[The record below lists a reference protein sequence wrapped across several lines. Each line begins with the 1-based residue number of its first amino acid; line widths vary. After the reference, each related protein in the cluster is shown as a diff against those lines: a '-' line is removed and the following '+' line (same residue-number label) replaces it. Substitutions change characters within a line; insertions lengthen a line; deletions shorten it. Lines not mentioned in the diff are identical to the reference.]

1 MEENIIEVKNIHHSF
16 EEQVI
21 LNDISMSFPRG
32 RLITITGPSGCGKS
46 TLLKIIAG
54 LIYPDRG
61 SVTIEGIDVFSASR
75 SKLFEMRKYFC
86 FVFQDSALISNL
98 NVFNNV
104 ALPLRYHHSLSEE
117 EVEKRVLN
125 ILERC
130 GIEGIRDA
138 LPAHLS
144 LGQRKLVGFARGLV
158 VEPRLIFL
166 DEPVS
171 GIDAI
176 ARKKM
181 IDIIVPLRDD
191 PEITLIVVSHNI
203 DFIKEYAD
211 YIALLHDKNLIAYG
225 KRDEI
230 LKSSNPILQSILS
243 IIVDEGALVAK
254 EVLGILKGEE

>member
-1 MEENIIEVKNIHHSF
+1 MEENIIEVKNIHHSYG
-16 EEQVI
+16 EQVI
-21 LNDISMSFPRG
+21 INDISMSVPKG
-32 RLITITGPSGCGKS
+32 RLVTITGPSGSGKS

-61 SVTIEGIDVFSASR
+61 TVTIDGIDIFNAAR
-75 SKLFEMRKYFC
+75 SKLFEMRKYSC

-104 ALPLRYHHSLSEE
+104 ALPLRYHYSLPEAE
-117 EVEKRVLN
+117 IDKRVSD

-158 VEPRLIFL
+158 VEPKLVFL

-176 ARKKM
+176 ARKKI
-181 IDIIVPLRDD
+181 IDIIVRLRDD
-191 PEITLIVVSHNI
+191 PEITLVVVSHNL

-211 YIALLHDKNLIAYG
+211 YIALLYDKNIIAYG

-243 IIVDEGALVAK
+243 IIVDEGALVAE

>member
-1 MEENIIEVKNIHHSF
+1 MEDNILEIKNIHHSYGS
-16 EEQVI
+16 EAI
-21 LNDISMSFPRG
+21 LNDISMAFPMG
-32 RLITITGPSGCGKS
+32 RLITITGPSGSGKS

-54 LIYPDRG
+54 LIYPDSG
-61 SVTIEGIDVFSASR
+61 TVIMDGVDVFSLARSR
-75 SKLFEMRKYFC
+75 LFDLRRFSC

-98 NVFNNV
+98 NVYNNI
-104 ALPLRYHHSLSEE
+104 ALPLRYHYNLPESEID
-117 EVEKRVLN
+117 KRVAD
-125 ILERC
+125 ILKNC

-158 VEPRLIFL
+158 VEPKLIFL

-181 IDIIVPLRDD
+181 IDIIIPLRDD
-191 PEITLIVVSHNI
+191 PNITLVVVSHNL
-203 DFIKEYAD
+203 DFIKDYAD
-211 YIALLHDKNLIAYG
+211 YIALLYEKNLIAYA

-230 LKSSNPILQSILS
+230 LKSDNPILQSILS
-243 IIVDEGALVAK
+243 IIVDEAAQVAE
-254 EVLGILKGEE
+254 EVLGLLTGKE

>member
-1 MEENIIEVKNIHHSF
+1 MEENIVEIKNIHHSYG
-16 EEQVI
+16 EQVI

-32 RLITITGPSGCGKS
+32 RLVTITGPSGCGKS

-54 LIYPDRG
+54 LIHPNSG
-61 SVTIEGIDVFSASR
+61 TVTIDGIDIFSTSR
-75 SKLFEMRKYFC
+75 SKLFEMRKYSC

-104 ALPLRYHHSLSEE
+104 ALPLRYHYNLSEDE
-117 EVEKRVLN
+117 IERRVSD
-125 ILERC
+125 ILKRC

-144 LGQRKLVGFARGLV
+144 IGQRKLVGFARGLV
-158 VEPRLIFL
+158 VEPKLIFL

-171 GIDAI
+171 GIDAV

-181 IDIIVPLRDD
+181 IDIIVTLRDD
-191 PEITLIVVSHNI
+191 PEITLIVVSHNL

-211 YIALLHDKNLIAYG
+211 YIALLYDKNLIAYG

-243 IIVDEGALVAK
+243 IIVDEETLVAE